1 MSLLTKYHAWRI
13 ARQVEG
19 ADALVTQGDLEIINQ
34 GIIRLGMRC
43 TLSGRYQRLRLAV
56 GKSAVLDIG
65 AHCHIESTIIAAN
78 TAVSIGDH
86 CSLGPFVHIMDAD
99 FHDLHDHSLP
109 GKSAPIRIGHRVWLG
124 AHVIVLRG
132 VTIGDGARVLPGSVV
147 TKDIPAG
154 VLAGGVPAEVMR
166 ADAASLAP

>member
-1 MSLLTKYHAWRI
+1 MGLLTKYHTWRI
-13 ARQVEG
+13 ARQVAG
-19 ADALVTQGDLEIINQ
+19 AEALTAHPNVEIINQ
-34 GIIRLGMRC
+34 GTILLGAHC

-56 GKSAVLDIG
+56 GKAATLDIG
-65 AHCHIESTIIAAN
+65 AHCHIESAIIAAN

-99 FHDLHDHSLP
+99 FHDLHDRSLP
-109 GKSAPIRIGHRVWLG
+109 GKSTPIRIGHGVVLG

-132 VTIGDGARVLPGSVV
+132 VTIGDGAQVLPGSVV

-154 VLAGGVPAEVMR
+154 ARVGGVPAEVM
-166 ADAASLAP
+166 